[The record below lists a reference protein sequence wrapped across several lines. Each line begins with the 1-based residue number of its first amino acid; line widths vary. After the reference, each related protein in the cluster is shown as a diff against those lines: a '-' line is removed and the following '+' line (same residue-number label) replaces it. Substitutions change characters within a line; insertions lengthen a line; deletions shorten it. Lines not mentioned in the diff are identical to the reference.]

1 MLASDE
7 LFPTQAS
14 LPPLPVPSL
23 ADTRERYLASLR
35 PLLSPEDLAHTE
47 ELLNDFCR
55 DGGGGA
61 ELQQMLEERAGTE
74 RNWVEEWWEQLAY
87 LRTRT
92 TMAVHINWFG
102 VIPDWGRPVSNVHAA
117 ALMIHGVCSVRSMIL
132 GGKFPVEQM
141 RGQPLDMHQFTRV
154 FGMTR
159 VPQEG
164 ADVLH
169 QVDDSRHVVVLRR
182 GCILTVRVL
191 DSRGNPLPLAAL
203 VALMAS
209 AIAIADAHALLEAT
223 DEPPVSVLTALGR
236 DEWARERTRLLED
249 STSAKSLAAVEAA
262 LFVVALDHACP
273 ATKEEAGQLC
283 LGGSGRDRWYDKS
296 FTVVIFD
303 NGRGGLNAEHT
314 PVDAMTI
321 VSIFVKVPAPG
332 YTSRMY
338 TYAQ

>member
-1 MLASDE
+1 MASE
-7 LFPTQAS
+7 QLFPTQAS

-61 ELQQMLEERAGTE
+61 ELQQMLEDRAGTE

-102 VIPDWGRPVSNVHAA
+102 VIPDWGRPMSNVHAA

-164 ADVLH
+164 ADVLQ

-182 GCILTVRVL
+182 WVASPGP
-191 DSRGNPLPLAAL
+191 PL
-203 VALMAS
+203 MS
-209 AIAIADAHALLEAT
+209 A
-223 DEPPVSVLTALGR
+223 
-236 DEWARERTRLLED
+236 
-249 STSAKSLAAVEAA
+249 
-262 LFVVALDHACP
+262 
-273 ATKEEAGQLC
+273 
-283 LGGSGRDRWYDKS
+283 
-296 FTVVIFD
+296 
-303 NGRGGLNAEHT
+303 
-314 PVDAMTI
+314 
-321 VSIFVKVPAPG
+321 
-332 YTSRMY
+332 
-338 TYAQ
+338 